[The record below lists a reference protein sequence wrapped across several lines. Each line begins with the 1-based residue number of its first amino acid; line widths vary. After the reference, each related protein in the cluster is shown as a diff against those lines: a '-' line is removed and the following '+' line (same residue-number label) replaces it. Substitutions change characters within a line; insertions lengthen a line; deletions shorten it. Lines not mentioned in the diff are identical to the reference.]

1 MTTTPNRSSFLTLL
15 LPAVVVLVGY
25 SWTWNS
31 SQNRALQA
39 QQTRLDKAKASAVT
53 KAHIAEQQSK
63 LTALRRE
70 IEQSQRGLTELRSQL
85 EQQVALWGGR
95 DSTDTVEKLME
106 VLRANQLHIDEAG
119 LATES
124 GDSRAGDGKVVPAL
138 LKEAVDRQKT
148 RAGFRPPT
156 LFRVRFA
163 AKYASVADTLKTLS
177 DQKLALPLR
186 LDMDEVDPETDWRM
200 WTLFVWL

>member
-1 MTTTPNRSSFLTLL
+1 MTTTSNRPSFLTLL

-25 SWTWNS
+25 SWTWNA
-31 SQNRALQA
+31 SQNRVLQA
-39 QQTRLDKAKASAVT
+39 QQARMDKAKTTAAT

-63 LTALRRE
+63 LTTLRRE
-70 IEQSQRGLTELRSQL
+70 IEQSQSGLTELRAQL

-106 VLRANQLHIDEAG
+106 LLRSRELHIDEAG
-119 LATES
+119 IAAE
-124 GDSRAGDGKVVPAL
+124 GGDGKVVPAL

-163 AKYASVADTLKTLS
+163 AKYANVADTLKTLS
-177 DQKLALPLR
+177 DEKLALPLR
-186 LDMDEVDPETDWRM
+186 LDMDEVNPETEWRM